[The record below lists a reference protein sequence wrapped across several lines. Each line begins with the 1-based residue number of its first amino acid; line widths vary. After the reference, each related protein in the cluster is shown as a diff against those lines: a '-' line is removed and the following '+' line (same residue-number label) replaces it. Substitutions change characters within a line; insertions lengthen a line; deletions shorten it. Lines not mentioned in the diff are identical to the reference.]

1 MLYQRK
7 TLSTGEN
14 IGTPAALPAALIG
27 LNEASLAD
35 LSAAIPDAADELGYR
50 GEGFFPFTPEPVI
63 VPTPEPAPV
72 PLNKIDFLRLF
83 LQGERIAIRE
93 AAKVNPIVADYQDML
108 DAAGVVLLT
117 DPDIVAGVPLL
128 EQAGLLGAGRAVKI
142 LAGEAPE

>member
-14 IGTPAALPAALIG
+14 IGTPAALPAALVG

-35 LSAAIPDAADELGYR
+35 LSAAIPDAAGELGYE
-50 GEGFFPFTPEPVI
+50 GEGFFPFTPEPT
-63 VPTPEPAPV
+63 PAPEPAPV

-83 LQGERIAIRE
+83 LQGERIAIRD
-93 AAKVNPIVADYQDML
+93 AAKVNPIIADYQDML

-128 EQAGLLGAGRAVKI
+128 ETAGLLGAGRAVKI

>member
-35 LSAAIPDAADELGYR
+35 LSAALPDAAGELGYE
-50 GEGFFPFTPEPVI
+50 GEGFFPFTPEPT
-63 VPTPEPAPV
+63 PAPEPAPV
-72 PLNKIDFLRLF
+72 PMNKIDFLRLF

-93 AAKVNPIVADYQDML
+93 AAKVNPIIADYQDML

-128 EQAGLLGAGRAVKI
+128 ETAGLLGAGRAVKI

>member
-1 MLYQRK
+1 MLYQCK
-7 TLSTGEN
+7 TLSTGKN

-35 LSAAIPDAADELGYR
+35 LSAAIPDAAGELGYE
-50 GEGFFPFTPEPVI
+50 GKGFFPFTPEPVI
-63 VPTPEPAPV
+63 VPAPEPAPV

-93 AAKVNPIVADYQDML
+93 AAKVNPIIADYQDML

-117 DPDIVAGVPLL
+117 DSDIVAGVPLL
-128 EQAGLLGAGRAVKI
+128 ETAGLLGAGRAVKI

>member
-7 TLSTGEN
+7 TLLTGEN

-27 LNEASLAD
+27 LNDASLAD
-35 LSAAIPDAADELGYR
+35 LSAAIPDAAGELGYE
-50 GEGFFPFTPEPVI
+50 GEGFFPFTPEPQ
-63 VPTPEPAPV
+63 PAPEPAPV

-93 AAKVNPIVADYQDML
+93 AAKVNPIIADYQDML

-128 EQAGLLGAGRAVKI
+128 ETAGLLGAGRAVQI
-142 LAGEAPE
+142 LAGEAPA

>member
-35 LSAAIPDAADELGYR
+35 LSAALPDAASELGYE
-50 GEGFFPFTPEPVI
+50 GEGFFPFTPEPE
-63 VPTPEPAPV
+63 PAPEPGPV
-72 PLNKIDFLRLF
+72 PLNKVDFLRLF
-83 LQGERIAIRE
+83 LQSERIAIRE
-93 AAKVNPIVADYQDML
+93 AAKVNPIIADYQDML